1 MIHSHTKA
9 EFEKHIYPGCKVIE
23 LGDQLMDV
31 GHLTQFQR
39 SDEYYA
45 GKADIQSIDWH
56 GKNRALKL
64 DLSKPI
70 EEEFQCDLLT
80 NFGTVEHVE
89 DLYNALLNVHNFTKE
104 GGTMIHANPKTGTFA
119 GHGYHFFTQDFWK
132 ALAKECKYEL
142 IETYEKSPYSDE
154 NPDIEVFA
162 ILKKTVGSKF
172 PTREKFETLSNG
184 VVFTS

>member
-31 GHLTQFQR
+31 GHLSQFQR
-39 SDEYYA
+39 SDLFYE
-45 GKADIQSIDWH
+45 GKAEIQSIDWH
-56 GKNRALKL
+56 GNNRALKL
-64 DLSKPI
+64 NLSKPI
-70 EEEFQCDLLT
+70 DQEFQGDIVS

-89 DLYNALLNVHNFTKE
+89 DLYNALLNVHNFTKP

-119 GHGYHFFTQDFWK
+119 GHGYHFFTQEFWK
-132 ALAKECKYEL
+132 ELAKECKYEL
-142 IETYEKSPYSDE
+142 IETYERRPYSEE

-162 ILKKTVGSKF
+162 VFKKLPKSKF
-172 PTREKFETLSNG
+172 VTREEFEVITEG
-184 VVFTS
+184 AVFTS